1 MEFRVVGG
9 GILMV
14 VLRILSILLLLL
26 GLHYV
31 TFAVEINL
39 DYVGKIECIS
49 QNGENFNSFEIF
61 EKKSGYRGAS
71 TLPGVSQTYFKYKVF
86 QKFGSKYCNL
96 DDKLSI
102 DLEKP
107 IDAWTLLR
115 ILSDIYNLQFLWD
128 VSYRLGNYPVWFRLN
143 NTSFSDFLKFL
154 ENKWE
159 SENRDNA
166 FPVKFIRDRKLLILG
181 NLFIK
186 SQKVSS
192 VPNVVCP
199 TYTNYFDICEKGGCF
214 RNALSFEDNE
224 VVFVKIPDRCLK
236 TKLKQICTNTKYQ
249 FLFIDNANL
258 LEYIKL
264 IEKTFHINFIY
275 SPQDLPQQATSNLHL
290 VFKCFTLKEALR
302 VLTNTFHLYLVKI
315 DEGIYRIYKSKHEY
329 SLILEEASKKISQIF
344 YLKDIS
350 ANDFVKIL
358 KNSYGSKV
366 LYSVDPTF
374 NAVVII
380 ANPHIVKEIQKNYRH
395 YIKNL
400 AENDELISKIYYVKF
415 GEAKD
420 IASLIEEYL
429 SDKGKQNLKI
439 LEESNAIEITD
450 YPTNLAMIEK
460 VFGRFL
466 SQEPVKI
473 KVTVKFVRINKSFAR
488 SLGLNWGFTYQGTS
502 QTESVQSITGQINN
516 QGITLNAQFL
526 SRKLNPLN
534 ISLSAAE
541 TLNLSKTLS
550 SPTLILLNNQQ
561 GSITSGVQIPY
572 QSVDENG
579 NPKTE
584 LVSASLTLN
593 VKPKL
598 LPDGRI
604 LLQLQLSK
612 NSPNTGLAVNGQPA
626 INTFQITQNFIINNG
641 ETVVIGGVRERT
653 NNEGEAGTPLLKDIP
668 LLGWLFKTKN
678 WDKSEDELLV
688 FITAEV
694 VNQ

>member
-1 MEFRVVGG
+1 MEFRVIGG

-49 QNGENFNSFEIF
+49 QNGKNFNSFEIF
-61 EKKSGYRGAS
+61 EKKIGYRSSS
-71 TLPGVSQTYFKYKVF
+71 TLPGISQTYFKYKVF

-154 ENKWE
+154 ENKWL
-159 SENRDNA
+159 SENKDKA
-166 FPVKFIRDRKLLILG
+166 FPVKFIGDRKLLILG
-181 NLFIK
+181 NLFVK
-186 SQKVSS
+186 PQKVSS

-199 TYTNYFDICEKGGCF
+199 TYTNYLDICEKGKCF

-224 VVFVKIPDRCLK
+224 VVFVRVPARCLK

-249 FLFIDNANL
+249 FLFIDSANL

-275 SPQDLPQQATSNLHL
+275 SPQDLPQQATSNLHF

-315 DEGIYRIYKSKHEY
+315 DKGIYRIYKSKHEY
-329 SLILEEASKKISQIF
+329 SLILEEASKKISRIF
-344 YLKDIS
+344 YLKGIS

-366 LYSVDPTF
+366 IYSVDPTF
-374 NAVVII
+374 NAVVVI
-380 ANPHIVKEIQKNYRH
+380 ANPHIVKEIQKKYAH
-395 YIKNL
+395 YIRNQ

-415 GEAKD
+415 GEAGD
-420 IASLIEEYL
+420 IASLLKEYL
-429 SDKGKQNLKI
+429 SEKGTYKVLD
-439 LEESNAIEITD
+439 ESNAIEITD

-488 SLGLNWGFTYQGTS
+488 SLGLNWSFTYQGTS
-502 QTESVQSITGQINN
+502 QAESIQSVTGQINN

-550 SPTLILLNNQQ
+550 SPTLTLLNNQQ

-612 NSPNTGLAVNGQPA
+612 NSPNTSLAVNGQPA
-626 INTFQITQNFIINNG
+626 INTFQITQNFIISNG

-678 WDKSEDELLV
+678 WDKSDDELLV